1 MPDAPLVNL
10 KLSPDEVRI
19 LHQALNEVCHGLD
32 IPEFHP
38 RLGAHKSEVLDLMK
52 KLATHFS

>member
-10 KLSPDEVRI
+10 KLSQDEVRI
-19 LHQALNEVCHGLD
+19 LHQALNEICNGLD

-38 RLGAHKSEVLDLMK
+38 RMGVHKSEVLDLMER
-52 KLATHFS
+52 LAMTLS